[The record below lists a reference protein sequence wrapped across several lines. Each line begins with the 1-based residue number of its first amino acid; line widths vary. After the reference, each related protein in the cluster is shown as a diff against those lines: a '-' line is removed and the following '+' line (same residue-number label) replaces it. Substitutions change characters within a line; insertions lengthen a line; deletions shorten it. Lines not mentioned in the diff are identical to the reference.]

1 MRILT
6 HNVYW
11 FQGYPSRWGEE
22 RLIEAPEVLRDLI
35 RLYSS
40 AAVDVL
46 CLQEVQRSD
55 LVETIARDLG
65 MTSWLHAPGGRRPD
79 YGGAILCRRTAELRD
94 VTRADGRAL
103 HERIHLRA
111 SLRDLTV
118 PIELAVLHLPSDRF
132 VDSTCAG
139 HAARVAELKRALDE
153 SPRPDVVVGDL
164 NCGSDSPPYQTL
176 SEYGY
181 LDAALTAGQRVPK
194 HRCDYVWVN
203 EKFADRLVRFTV
215 LDKDTFCRTTQ
226 DGKVWWLSD
235 HPPLVMELR

>member
-11 FQGYPSRWGEE
+11 FQGYPSHWGEE
-22 RLIEAPEVLRDLI
+22 RVLEAPEVLRALI

-65 MTSWLHAPGGRRPD
+65 MTSWLHAPGGLRPD
-79 YGGAILCRRTAELRD
+79 YGGAVLCRQTAELRD
-94 VTRADGRAL
+94 ETRADGRAL
-103 HERIHLRA
+103 HERVHLRA
-111 SLRDLTV
+111 SLRCLTA
-118 PIELAVLHLPSDRF
+118 PIELAVLHLPSNRF
-132 VDSTCAG
+132 VDSACAG

-153 SPRPDVVVGDL
+153 SPHPNVVVGDM
-164 NCGSDSPPYQTL
+164 NCGPDSPPYQTL

-181 LDAALTAGQRVPK
+181 LDAALTAEQQVPK
-194 HRCDYVWVN
+194 RRCDYVWVD
-203 EKFADRLVRFTV
+203 EKCADRLVRFAV
-215 LDKDTFCRTTQ
+215 LDGDAFCRTTKE
-226 DGKVWWLSD
+226 GKIWRLSD
-235 HPPLVMELR
+235 HPPLLMELR